1 MGRPARHAFCRA
13 RGAGHRMSAAND
25 AEADAFL
32 VREAQAGSRAA
43 FDMLVLK
50 YQRRVER
57 LLSRSVRDPADV
69 ADLCQETFLAAYRA
83 LPAFRGESAF
93 YTWVYR
99 IAINAAKRHHGHR
112 ARQRPVESL
121 DEGDGTFGTDP
132 APSDHATPEAL
143 LASRQLARGLDEAV
157 AALAEDQRRALLLR
171 EVDGLS
177 YDEIADLMDC
187 PPGTVRSRI
196 FRAREAVASR
206 LRTLLGGGGRPW

>member
-1 MGRPARHAFCRA
+1 
-13 RGAGHRMSAAND
+13 MSAD
-25 AEADAFL
+25 ADADALL

-57 LLSRSVRDPADV
+57 LLSRSVRDSADV

-93 YTWVYR
+93 YTWIYR
-99 IAINAAKRHHGHR
+99 IAINAAQRHR

-121 DEGDGTFGTDP
+121 DDGEGTFDSHASPTD
-132 APSDHATPEAL
+132 DATPESL
-143 LASRQLARGLDEAV
+143 LAGRQLGRELEQAVEA
-157 AALAEDQRRALLLR
+157 LSEDQRRALLLR

-177 YDEIADLMDC
+177 YDEIGDLMGC

-196 FRAREAVASR
+196 FRARDAVAAR
-206 LRTLLGGGGRPW
+206 LRPLLGGKGGRRW

>member
-1 MGRPARHAFCRA
+1 
-13 RGAGHRMSAAND
+13 MSD
-25 AEADAFL
+25 EADALL

-57 LLSRSVRDPADV
+57 LLSRSVRDSADV

-83 LPAFRGESAF
+83 LPAFRGDSAF
-93 YTWVYR
+93 YTWIYR
-99 IAINAAKRHHGHR
+99 IAINAAKRHR

-121 DEGDGTFGTDP
+121 DDDEGTFGTDA
-132 APSDHATPEAL
+132 APSDDATPEAL
-143 LASRQLARGLDEAV
+143 LAGRQLARELDDAV

-177 YDEIADLMDC
+177 YDEIGDLMDC

-196 FRAREAVASR
+196 FRAREAVAAR
-206 LRTLLGGGGRPW
+206 LRPLLGGGGGRRW

>member
-1 MGRPARHAFCRA
+1 
-13 RGAGHRMSAAND
+13 MSD
-25 AEADAFL
+25 ADADALL
-32 VREAQAGSRAA
+32 VREAQGGSRVA

-83 LPAFRGESAF
+83 LPAFRGEAAF
-93 YTWVYR
+93 YTWIYR
-99 IAINAAKRHHGHR
+99 IAINAAKRHR
-112 ARQRPVESL
+112 ARQRPTESL
-121 DEGDGTFGTDP
+121 DDEAGTFGTD
-132 APSDHATPEAL
+132 ATPSDDATPEAL
-143 LASRQLARGLDEAV
+143 LAGRQLARELDDAV

-177 YDEIADLMDC
+177 YDEIGDLMGC

-196 FRAREAVASR
+196 FRAREAVAAR
-206 LRTLLGGGGRPW
+206 LRPLLGGGGGRRW

>member
-1 MGRPARHAFCRA
+1 MTP
-13 RGAGHRMSAAND
+13 D
-25 AEADAFL
+25 ADALL

-57 LLSRSVRDPADV
+57 LLSRSVRSPDDV

-83 LPAFRGESAF
+83 LPAFRGESTF
-93 YTWVYR
+93 YTWIYR
-99 IAINAAKRHHGHR
+99 IAINAAKRHR

-121 DEGDGTFGTDP
+121 DDEEGTLGTDA
-132 APSDHATPEAL
+132 APSDDATPETR
-143 LASRQLARGLDEAV
+143 LAGRQLARELDEAV

-177 YDEIADLMDC
+177 YDEIGDLMDC

-196 FRAREAVASR
+196 FRAREAVAAR
-206 LRTLLGGGGRPW
+206 LRPLLGGGGGRRW

>member
-1 MGRPARHAFCRA
+1 
-13 RGAGHRMSAAND
+13 MSPPG
-25 AEADAFL
+25 ADADALL
-32 VREAQAGSRAA
+32 VRQAQAGSRAA

-83 LPAFRGESAF
+83 LPAFRGDSAF
-93 YTWVYR
+93 YTWLYR
-99 IAINAAKRHHGHR
+99 IAINAAQRHRG
-112 ARQRPVESL
+112 RQRPVESL
-121 DEGDGTFGTDP
+121 DDDEGTFGTGATP
-132 APSDHATPEAL
+132 TDHATPEAL
-143 LASRQLARGLDEAV
+143 LASRQLALGLNEAV
-157 AALAEDQRRALLLR
+157 DALAEDQRRALLLR

-196 FRAREAVASR
+196 FRAREAIAAR
-206 LRTLLGGGGRPW
+206 LRPLLGGGGWR

>member
-1 MGRPARHAFCRA
+1 MSAPAR
-13 RGAGHRMSAAND
+13 D
-25 AEADAFL
+25 ADALL
-32 VREAQAGSRAA
+32 VRQAQAGSRAA

-50 YQRRVER
+50 YQRRIAR

-69 ADLCQETFLAAYRA
+69 ADLCQETFLSAYRA

-93 YTWVYR
+93 YTWIYR
-99 IAINAAKRHHGHR
+99 IAINAAQRHRG
-112 ARQRPVESL
+112 RQREMHSL
-121 DEGDGTFGTDP
+121 DDDDGTFVTDAHP
-132 APSDHATPEAL
+132 TDDASPEAL
-143 LASRQLARGLDEAV
+143 LAGRQLAQGLDSAV

-196 FRAREAVASR
+196 FRAREAVASK
-206 LRTLLGGGGRPW
+206 LRELLGGGGRPW

>member
-1 MGRPARHAFCRA
+1 
-13 RGAGHRMSAAND
+13 MSAQD
-25 AEADAFL
+25 RDADALL
-32 VREAQAGSRAA
+32 VREAQAGNRAA

-57 LLSRSVRDPADV
+57 LLSRSVRLPEDV

-93 YTWVYR
+93 YTWIYR
-99 IAINAAKRHHGHR
+99 IAINAAKRHH

-121 DEGDGTFGTDP
+121 DAAEDGDAEGTFGTAP
-132 APSDHATPEAL
+132 HPSDDATPEAL
-143 LASRQLARGLDEAV
+143 LASRQLARGLNEAV
-157 AALAEDQRRALLLR
+157 EALAEDQRRALLLR

-177 YDEIADLMDC
+177 YEEIGELMDC

-196 FRAREAVASR
+196 FRAREAVAAR
-206 LRTLLGGGGRPW
+206 LRPLLGGRGGRRW

>member
-1 MGRPARHAFCRA
+1 
-13 RGAGHRMSAAND
+13 MSED
-25 AEADAFL
+25 ADTLL

-93 YTWVYR
+93 YTWIYR
-99 IAINAAKRHHGHR
+99 IAINAAKRHR
-112 ARQRPVESL
+112 ARQRPLESL
-121 DEGDGTFGTDP
+121 DDDEGTFGTEA
-132 APSDHATPEAL
+132 APSDDATPEAL
-143 LASRQLARGLDEAV
+143 LAGRQLARELDDAV

-177 YDEIADLMDC
+177 YDEIGDLMDC

-196 FRAREAVASR
+196 FRAREAVAAR
-206 LRTLLGGGGRPW
+206 LRPLLGGGGGRRW

>member
-1 MGRPARHAFCRA
+1 MNGQAQDTD
-13 RGAGHRMSAAND
+13 SL
-25 AEADAFL
+25 L

-83 LPAFRGESAF
+83 LPAFRGDSAF

-99 IAINAAKRHHGHR
+99 IAINAAQRHR
-112 ARQRPVESL
+112 ARHRPVESL
-121 DEGDGTFGTDP
+121 DDDEGTFGTAAHPTD
-132 APSDHATPEAL
+132 DATPEAL
-143 LASRQLARGLDEAV
+143 LASRQLARGLNEAV
-157 AALAEDQRRALLLR
+157 EDLAEDQRRALLLR

-196 FRAREAVASR
+196 FRAREALAVR
-206 LRTLLGGGGRPW
+206 LRPLLSGGGWR

>member
-1 MGRPARHAFCRA
+1 MPTQ
-13 RGAGHRMSAAND
+13 D
-25 AEADAFL
+25 ADALL
-32 VREAQAGSRAA
+32 VRQAQAGSRAA

-50 YQRRVER
+50 YQRRIAR

-93 YTWVYR
+93 YTWIYR
-99 IAINAAKRHHGHR
+99 IAINAAQRHR
-112 ARQRPVESL
+112 ARQRDVQSL
-121 DEGDGTFGTDP
+121 DDDEGTFVTDAHP
-132 APSDHATPEAL
+132 TDDATPEAL
-143 LASRQLARGLDEAV
+143 LAGRQLAQGLDRAV

-196 FRAREAVASR
+196 FRAREAVASK
-206 LRTLLGGGGRPW
+206 LRELLGGGGRP

>member
-1 MGRPARHAFCRA
+1 MNV
-13 RGAGHRMSAAND
+13 RGQD
-25 AEADAFL
+25 ADALL
-32 VREAQAGSRAA
+32 VRQAQAGSRAA

-83 LPAFRGESAF
+83 LPAFRGDSAF

-99 IAINAAKRHHGHR
+99 IAINAAQRHR

-121 DEGDGTFGTDP
+121 DDDEGTFGTGPHPTD
-132 APSDHATPEAL
+132 DATPEAL
-143 LASRQLARGLDEAV
+143 LANRQLAQGLNEAV
-157 AALAEDQRRALLLR
+157 EGLAEDQRRALLLR

-196 FRAREAVASR
+196 FRAREALALR
-206 LRTLLGGGGRPW
+206 LRPLLSGGGWR

>member
-1 MGRPARHAFCRA
+1 MTVDVDAQLVLQAQQGN
-13 RGAGHRMSAAND
+13 RG
-25 AEADAFL
+25 
-32 VREAQAGSRAA
+32 A

-93 YTWVYR
+93 YTWIYR
-99 IAINAAKRHHGHR
+99 IAINAAKRHR

-121 DEGDGTFGTDP
+121 DDDEGTFGTDA
-132 APSDHATPEAL
+132 APSDDATPEAL
-143 LASRQLARGLDEAV
+143 LAGRQLARELDAAV
-157 AALAEDQRRALLLR
+157 ATLAEEQRRALLLR

-177 YDEIADLMDC
+177 YDEIGDLMGC

-196 FRAREAVASR
+196 FRAREAVAAR
-206 LRTLLGGGGRPW
+206 LRPLLGGGGRPW

>member
-1 MGRPARHAFCRA
+1 
-13 RGAGHRMSAAND
+13 MSAPGSDGD
-25 AEADAFL
+25 ALL
-32 VREAQAGSRAA
+32 VREAQGGNRAA

-93 YTWVYR
+93 YTWIYR
-99 IAINAAKRHHGHR
+99 IAINAAKRHH

-121 DEGDGTFGTDP
+121 DEESDEGTFGRD
-132 APSDHATPEAL
+132 AHPSDDATPEAM
-143 LASRQLARGLDEAV
+143 LAGRQLAQGLNDAV
-157 AALAEDQRRALLLR
+157 EALAEDQRRALLLR

-177 YDEIADLMDC
+177 YDEIAELMNC
-187 PPGTVRSRI
+187 PAGTVRSRI
-196 FRAREAVASR
+196 FRAREAVAAR
-206 LRTLLGGGGRPW
+206 LRPLLGGGGGKRW

>member
-1 MGRPARHAFCRA
+1 MT
-13 RGAGHRMSAAND
+13 
-25 AEADAFL
+25 AEADALL
-32 VREAQAGSRAA
+32 VREAQQGSRAA

-93 YTWVYR
+93 YTWIYR
-99 IAINAAKRHHGHR
+99 IAVNAAKRHR

-121 DEGDGTFGTDP
+121 DDDEGTFGTD
-132 APSDHATPEAL
+132 ATPSDDATPETL
-143 LASRQLARGLDEAV
+143 LAGRQLARELDDAV

-187 PPGTVRSRI
+187 PQGTVRSRI
-196 FRAREAVASR
+196 FRAREAVAAR
-206 LRTLLGGGGRPW
+206 LRPLLGGAGGRRW

>member
-1 MGRPARHAFCRA
+1 
-13 RGAGHRMSAAND
+13 MSAQDRDSD
-25 AEADAFL
+25 ALL
-32 VREAQAGSRAA
+32 VREAQAGSHAA

-57 LLSRSVRDPADV
+57 LLLRSVRDPADV

-93 YTWVYR
+93 YTWIYR
-99 IAINAAKRHHGHR
+99 IAINAATRHR

-121 DEGDGTFGTDP
+121 DDGEGTFGTDAP
-132 APSDHATPEAL
+132 PSDDATPETL
-143 LASRQLARGLDEAV
+143 LAGRQLARELDEAV
-157 AALAEDQRRALLLR
+157 ATLAEDQRRALLLR

-187 PPGTVRSRI
+187 PTGTVRSRI
-196 FRAREAVASR
+196 FRAREAVAAR
-206 LRTLLGGGGRPW
+206 LRPLLGGGGGRRW

>member
-1 MGRPARHAFCRA
+1 MT
-13 RGAGHRMSAAND
+13 
-25 AEADAFL
+25 AEADALL
-32 VREAQAGSRAA
+32 VREAQQGSRAA

-93 YTWVYR
+93 YTWIYR
-99 IAINAAKRHHGHR
+99 IAINAAKRHHGNR

-121 DEGDGTFGTDP
+121 DGDEGTFGTG
-132 APSDHATPEAL
+132 ATPSDDATPEAL
-143 LASRQLARGLDEAV
+143 LAGRQLARELDDAV
-157 AALAEDQRRALLLR
+157 GALAEDQRRALLLR

-177 YDEIADLMDC
+177 YDEIGDLMGC

-196 FRAREAVASR
+196 FRAREAVAAR
-206 LRTLLGGGGRPW
+206 LRPLLGGGGGRRW

>member
-1 MGRPARHAFCRA
+1 M
-13 RGAGHRMSAAND
+13 NED
-25 AEADAFL
+25 ADNLL

-57 LLSRSVRDPADV
+57 LLARSVRDPADV
-69 ADLCQETFLAAYRA
+69 ADLCQETFLAAYRG

-93 YTWVYR
+93 YTWIYR
-99 IAINAAKRHHGHR
+99 IAINAAKRHRG
-112 ARQRPVESL
+112 RQRPVESL
-121 DEGDGTFGTDP
+121 DDTEGTFGTD
-132 APSDHATPEAL
+132 ASPSDDATPEAL
-143 LASRQLARGLDEAV
+143 LAGRQLARELDDAV

-177 YDEIADLMDC
+177 YDEIADLLAC

-196 FRAREAVASR
+196 FRAREAVAAR
-206 LRTLLGGGGRPW
+206 LRPLLGGAGGRRW

>member
-1 MGRPARHAFCRA
+1 
-13 RGAGHRMSAAND
+13 MSAD
-25 AEADAFL
+25 ADVLL
-32 VREAQAGSRAA
+32 VRQAQAGSRAA

-50 YQRRVER
+50 YQRRVAR

-93 YTWVYR
+93 YTWLYR
-99 IAINAAKRHHGHR
+99 IAINAAGRHR
-112 ARQRPVESL
+112 ARRRPEQL
-121 DEGDGTFGTDP
+121 LGDDEGTFVTEP
-132 APSDHATPEAL
+132 HPSDHATPEAV

-157 AALAEDQRRALLLR
+157 DGLADDQRRALLLR

-177 YDEIADLMDC
+177 YDEIADLMNC

-196 FRAREAVASR
+196 FRAREALAVR
-206 LRTLLGGGGRPW
+206 LRPLLSGGGWR

>member
-1 MGRPARHAFCRA
+1 
-13 RGAGHRMSAAND
+13 MSATGGD
-25 AEADAFL
+25 ADDLL
-32 VREAQAGSRAA
+32 VRQAQAGSRAA

-83 LPAFRGESAF
+83 LPAFRGDSAF
-93 YTWVYR
+93 YTWLYR
-99 IAINAAKRHHGHR
+99 IAINAAQRHRG
-112 ARQRPVESL
+112 RQRPVESL
-121 DEGDGTFGTDP
+121 DDDEGTFGTGATP
-132 APSDHATPEAL
+132 TDHATPEAL
-143 LASRQLARGLDEAV
+143 LASRQLALGLNEAV
-157 AALAEDQRRALLLR
+157 DALADDQRRALLLR

-196 FRAREAVASR
+196 FRAREAVAAR
-206 LRTLLGGGGRPW
+206 LRPLLGGGGWR

>member
-1 MGRPARHAFCRA
+1 
-13 RGAGHRMSAAND
+13 MSAQGPD
-25 AEADAFL
+25 ADTLL
-32 VREAQAGSRAA
+32 VRKAQTGSRAA

-83 LPAFRGESAF
+83 LPAFRGDSAF

-99 IAINAAKRHHGHR
+99 IAINAARRHV

-121 DEGDGTFGTDP
+121 DDDEGTFGTGAHPTD
-132 APSDHATPEAL
+132 DATPEAL
-143 LASRQLARGLDEAV
+143 LASRQLAHGLNEAV
-157 AALAEDQRRALLLR
+157 DSLAEDQRRALLLR

-196 FRAREAVASR
+196 FRAREALAVR
-206 LRTLLGGGGRPW
+206 LRPLLSGGRWR

>member
-1 MGRPARHAFCRA
+1 
-13 RGAGHRMSAAND
+13 MSGT
-25 AEADAFL
+25 EADALL
-32 VREAQAGSRAA
+32 VREAQAGNRNA

-69 ADLCQETFLAAYRA
+69 ADLCQDTFLAAYRA
-83 LPAFRGESAF
+83 LPAFRGDSAF

-99 IAINAAKRHHGHR
+99 IAINAAKRHRSRHR
-112 ARQRPVESL
+112 PTESL
-121 DEGDGTFGTDP
+121 DDDEGTFGTQM
-132 APSDHATPEAL
+132 APSDHATPETL
-143 LASRQLARGLDEAV
+143 LASRQLAQGLNEAV
-157 AALAEDQRRALLLR
+157 EALAEDQRRALLLR

-196 FRAREAVASR
+196 FRAREALAAR
-206 LRTLLGGGGRPW
+206 LRPLLSGAGRRW